1 MNTTTI
7 NGFLYG
13 NLAPTE
19 DEGVFNSYNTQEMIL
34 ESLKSNYNSVEA
46 KDNQI
51 HSYINVNMLRDKFIA
66 FMNKKNASVFD
77 FLVQPL
83 NKEDTIAEALDLVNR
98 FDGMLYTQNEP
109 LVKYFNEPSLTEARA
124 WLNSILT
131 TGEEDP
137 SNLLKKNINSVI
149 NNWIQ
154 TMTELESHEAHL
166 KRKIDEVKSIQ
177 KKIEIIQLLPVNE
190 NLVPVLE
197 SLEKYTETAYKSL
210 DIKKYFEDCIGSY
223 KRVYLL
229 QNLMSYIRV
238 TQPSSTLPLCPVCF
252 EEPINICL
260 VPCGHTF
267 CSNCIT
273 NNIRIQCAVCR
284 TNVTSKQK
292 IFFN

>member
-1 MNTTTI
+1 MNTTSF

-19 DEGVFNSYNTQEMIL
+19 DEGVLNSYNTQEMIL
-34 ESLKSNYNSVEA
+34 NSLRSNYNSVEA
-46 KDNQI
+46 RDNEI

-83 NKEDTIAEALDLVNR
+83 NEEDTIYKALDLVNR
-98 FDGMLYTQNEP
+98 FDGLDYKQNQP
-109 LVKYFNEPSLTEARA
+109 LVKYFNEPNLTEANA

-131 TGEEDP
+131 IGEDSP
-137 SNLLKKNINSVI
+137 LNMLKKNINI
-149 NNWIQ
+149 IIQNWIQ
-154 TMTELESHEAHL
+154 TMIELESHETHL
-166 KRKIDEVKSIQ
+166 MSKIEEVKSIQ

-210 DIKKYFEDCIGSY
+210 DIKKYFEDCLSSY

-238 TQPSSTLPLCPVCF
+238 VQPSPTLPLCPVCF
-252 EEPINICL
+252 DDPINICL

-267 CSNCIT
+267 CNNCVA
-273 NNIRIQCAVCR
+273 NNIRLQCAVCR
-284 TNVTSKQK
+284 TNVTSKQR